1 MRTDIF
7 FREGGIRMKERIRL
21 RSSFTAQSREQ
32 RRQSVT
38 RKIEKLMNIKSGKA
52 G

>member
-1 MRTDIF
+1 
-7 FREGGIRMKERIRL
+7 MKPLKIKL

-32 RRQSVT
+32 LCRAVT
-38 RKIEKLMNIKSGKA
+38 KKIEKLINTKHKNA